1 MSLRRRLALGL
12 VAVLATWTVVLGGLE
27 AWLVLGLSPA
37 ASAQALPRVMLIEAA
52 LLVGLLC
59 MAAARLA
66 RILEP
71 VQRLASAAEEIVHSG
86 SLSRPLPM
94 PTGAD
99 EAGRI
104 ALALNELM
112 RKVDAL
118 VTGQR
123 RMLAD
128 TSHELRNPLTV
139 IRTNVD
145 MLGRDVDA
153 DMRREIVEET
163 EAEIARMTRMVD
175 DLVKLSTA
183 ETTPPAHPEAIRL
196 DMLVSEVVDRIRTIA
211 AQRTITLEVGA
222 HVVAMGDADRL
233 KQVITNLVSNAV
245 RYTRAGGT
253 IAVSVRHA
261 EGRARIAV
269 QDDGIGIP
277 AKHLPHVFDRFY
289 RVDEAR
295 ARASGGAGLGLPI
308 ARALAESHGGTIEV
322 TSEEGR
328 GSCFTF
334 VVPAEP
340 AQGLAT
346 TRMPRTRGA
355 AS

>member
-12 VAVLATWTVVLGGLE
+12 VAVLVTWTAVLGGLE
-27 AWLVLGLSPA
+27 TWLVLGMSPS
-37 ASAQALPRVMLIEAA
+37 ASARALPWVMLIETA
-52 LLVGLLC
+52 LLAGLLWA
-59 MAAARLA
+59 AAARLA

-71 VQRLASAAEEIVHSG
+71 VQRLATAAEG
-86 SLSRPLPM
+86 
-94 PTGAD
+94 
-99 EAGRI
+99 I
-104 ALALNELM
+104 ALALNELA

-211 AQRTITLEVGA
+211 AQRTITLDVGA
-222 HVVAMGDADRL
+222 HVVAKGDADRL
-233 KQVITNLVSNAV
+233 KQVVTNLVSNAV

-277 AKHLPHVFDRFY
+277 AKHLPHIFDRFY

-334 VVPAEP
+334 VIPAEP

-355 AS
+355 SS